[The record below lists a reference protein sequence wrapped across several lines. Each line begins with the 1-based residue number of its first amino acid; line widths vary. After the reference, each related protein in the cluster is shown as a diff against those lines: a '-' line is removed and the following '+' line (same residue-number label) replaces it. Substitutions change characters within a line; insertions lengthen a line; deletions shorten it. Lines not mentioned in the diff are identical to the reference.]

1 MMPTP
6 APAPAVSCAGDADL
20 ADRFAGKVAI
30 VTGGAAG
37 IGGAVVRL
45 IAAEGGKVAIFDIDP
60 VKGERLA
67 AELGADKASFTKVD
81 AADAAGVEAA
91 IKAAHAHFGRLDI
104 LVNNAGIGYLAKT
117 PDLPIDMWR
126 RVMAIDID
134 GVFYACR
141 VAIPL
146 MRERGGAIVNLASIS
161 GMGGD
166 HGFAVYNAAKGA
178 VINYTRSLAV
188 DHAAEGIRVN
198 SVSPGL
204 IETPTTDSMK
214 EAVELYGE
222 WAGGCPMKRAG
233 KPEEIAEVIAFLAS
247 DAASYVTGANIVADG
262 GKMAWTGQPDATVLL
277 QG

>member
-1 MMPTP
+1 MRIR
-6 APAPAVSCAGDADL
+6 ALARAGWSVRGADL
-20 ADRFAGKVAI
+20 GARFTDKVAI

-60 VKGERLA
+60 VKGEKLA
-67 AELGADKASFTKVD
+67 AELGADKASFTAVD
-81 AADAAGVEAA
+81 SADAEGLEAA
-91 IKAAHAHFGRLDI
+91 IKAAHARFGRLDI

-117 PDLPIDMWR
+117 PDLPVDVWR

-233 KPEEIAEVIAFLAS
+233 RPEEIAEVIAFLAS

>member
-1 MMPTP
+1 MPIR
-6 APAPAVSCAGDADL
+6 ALVPAVLCAGGADL

-60 VKGERLA
+60 VKGEKLA
-67 AELGADKASFTKVD
+67 AELGADKASFTQVD
-81 AADAAGVEAA
+81 AADAEGVEAA
-91 IKAAHAHFGRLDI
+91 IKAAHARFGRLDI

-166 HGFAVYNAAKGA
+166 YGFAVYNAAKGA

-214 EAVELYGE
+214 DAVELYGE